1 MCLGLSCLGSRRNG
15 FWEKLAGNL
24 SAYEVMVLHQIGNR
38 DDMKRRKGNG
48 KKLPQERLT
57 VNREFQKDME
67 LELSIE
73 DMGEGGEGIGKK
85 DGIIFFV
92 KDAVIGDRVLA
103 KIMKMK
109 KSYGYARLLQVLEPS
124 PFRAEPRCS
133 LYRQCGGCQLQALAY
148 QKQLE
153 FKENRVKNNLKR
165 IGGFRLPEDIQQQG
179 FGRASF
185 DIPAIHPIVGIE
197 EPYHYRNK
205 AQFPIGTDK
214 DGKIVAGFYA
224 AHTHT
229 IIPNRNCLLGV
240 DANEKILDALIS
252 YMEEYQVPAYQEE
265 TGTGLVRHA
274 LIRCGFA
281 TGELMA
287 CLVINGKSLP
297 FSDKLVEKLQKIKG
311 ITSIVL
317 NVNEKNTNV
326 ILGEEIIPLW
336 GKPYITDFIG
346 GIKYQIS
353 PLSFYQ
359 VNPVQTQ
366 KLYKMALEFAGLSGT
381 ETVWDLYCGI
391 GTISLFLAQ
400 KAKQVYGVEIVAP
413 AIADARENARING
426 IANVEFFV
434 GKAEDVLPEFYERGS
449 AGSRDAEGML
459 HPDVIVVDPPRKGCD
474 KKCLETIVK
483 MEPERVVYVSC
494 DSATLARDLK
504 YLCGGGYEVREVG
517 MVDMFGQ
524 SVHVETVCLLSK
536 LHADQHIEVELHM
549 DELDLTAAESKATYE
564 EIKDYVLEN
573 MGLKV
578 SSLYIAQVKEKCG
591 IIERVNYNQS
601 KSENSRQP
609 KCPPEKEA
617 AIREALEHFRMI

>member
-1 MCLGLSCLGSRRNG
+1 
-15 FWEKLAGNL
+15 
-24 SAYEVMVLHQIGNR
+24 
-38 DDMKRRKGNG
+38 MKRRKGNG

-85 DGIIFFV
+85 GGIIFFV
-92 KDAVIGDRVLA
+92 KDAVIGDRVLV

-185 DIPAIHPIVGIE
+185 DIPAIHPIVGME

-224 AHTHT
+224 ARTHT

-524 SVHVETVCLLSK
+524 SVHVETCVLLTHKKPTSY
-536 LHADQHIEVELHM
+536 IEVTM
-549 DELDLTAAESKATYE
+549 DYETIVPNQKPGKATYKM
-564 EIKDYVLEN
+564 ITDY
-573 MGLKV
+573 
-578 SSLYIAQVKEKCG
+578 VKEKYDLVVKSTTIAEVKRSFG
-591 IIERVNYNQS
+591 LEVGDYNVKEEKTNYR
-601 KSENSRQP
+601 KE
-609 KCPPEKEA
+609 KITPEKRQAVED
-617 AIREALEHFRMI
+617 ALRHFGVIE

>member
-1 MCLGLSCLGSRRNG
+1 
-15 FWEKLAGNL
+15 
-24 SAYEVMVLHQIGNR
+24 
-38 DDMKRRKGNG
+38 MKRRKGNG

-185 DIPAIHPIVGIE
+185 DIPAIHPIVGME

-214 DGKIVAGFYA
+214 NGKIVAGFYA
-224 AHTHT
+224 ARTHT

-311 ITSIVL
+311 MASIVL

-474 KKCLETIVK
+474 RKCLETIVK

-524 SVHVETVCLLSK
+524 SVHTESIVLLSK
-536 LHADQHIEVELHM
+536 LHTKQNIEVELEM
-549 DELDLTAAESKATYE
+549 SELDLTAAESKATYE
-564 EIKDYVLEN
+564 EIKNYVLEHT
-573 MGLKV
+573 GLKV
-578 SSLYIAQVKEKCG
+578 SSLYITQVKEKCG
-591 IIERVNYNQS
+591 IIERVNYNMP
-601 KSENSRQP
+601 KSENFRQP

-617 AIREALEHFRMI
+617 AIREALGYFNMI